1 LFQADLVQ
9 NVVRHLTSQHKE
21 PWDYLT
27 SREIEVLRRIVAG
40 ESTKQMARSMQIAA
54 STVRT
59 YAQNVLTK
67 LGAHS
72 RLEASAIAVREHLVD
87 EVMHETSSPT

>member
-1 LFQADLVQ
+1 
-9 NVVRHLTSQHKE
+9 
-21 PWDYLT
+21 
-27 SREIEVLRRIVAG
+27 
-40 ESTKQMARSMQIAA
+40 MQIAA

-72 RLEASAIAVREHLVD
+72 RLEASAMAVEAQLVD
-87 EVMHETSSPT
+87 EVAYRRYG